1 MNYLKRYIEKNGEK
15 KKEREE
21 KEEQKKVK
29 ETTIM
34 VSYPRL
40 IRVKLSIRFLFVVEQ
55 FHQFVYNRR
64 RTLNVLCKL
73 LCNN

>member
-1 MNYLKRYIEKNGEK
+1 MGR
-15 KKEREE
+15 KER
-21 KEEQKKVK
+21 KRGKGRTKVK